1 MRVATDI
8 SLLHAA
14 CAADDVAVVLHR
26 LPAHDIGLLADL
38 DGIDEA
44 WDDWLAVERARQSE
58 AIVRERSEE
67 HTSELQSLMRIS
79 YPVFCMK
86 KKRLHETH
94 PQQALPH
101 THPHPKR
108 AARTSAALSNAHA

>member
-58 AIVRERSEE
+58 AIVREVLAMADRQLQAGDAERALAVAEKVMRSEE
-67 HTSELQSLMRIS
+67 HTSELQSIMRI
-79 YPVFCMK
+79 P
-86 KKRLHETH
+86 
-94 PQQALPH
+94 
-101 THPHPKR
+101 
-108 AARTSAALSNAHA
+108 